1 LFVHLA
7 SYSRWIRTLFGK
19 RRNRI
24 ETRRAMETFT
34 QAPASES
41 FRLIDFTE
49 ARVITGIVPGRY
61 ILVVSG
67 EKPYLNMEVS
77 LSPRI
82 YIRQPEY
89 WGIEVVGGLPGIGL
103 PATAPYHI
111 SLPLDGIVGTK
122 GIEVIGANRSERFD
136 VPPEIRSQKE
146 HATGYFRAVQISGTV
161 LLGAVGM
168 APSAGYRVTLEQSP
182 IRIFPPEFN
191 LFQEEVCPGADV
203 LTPFCALASFEA
215 SQEPPVERVVVH
227 DRRGRHEVRVS
238 QEGEEEPR

>member
-1 LFVHLA
+1 
-7 SYSRWIRTLFGK
+7 
-19 RRNRI
+19 
-24 ETRRAMETFT
+24 MEEFAK
-34 QAPASES
+34 APASES

-49 ARVITGIVPGRY
+49 ARVITGIVPDRY

-82 YIRQPEY
+82 YVRRPEY
-89 WGIEVVGGLPGIGL
+89 WGIEVVGRLPGIGL

-111 SLPLDGIVGTK
+111 SLPLDSILGTK
-122 GIEVIGANRSERFD
+122 GIDVIGANRSERFD
-136 VPPEIRSQKE
+136 VPPESKAQKE

-161 LLGAVGM
+161 LLSAIGM
-168 APSAGYRVTLEQSP
+168 APSAGYRVFFQQSP

-203 LTPFCALASFEA
+203 LTPFCVLTSFQS
-215 SQEPPVERVVVH
+215 SQEPPVPRVVVH

-238 QEGEEEPR
+238 QEGEEKEPG